1 LGLRGNHRLKRLGK
15 ILHAS
20 EATGNLI
27 VKSTYTP
34 KIGTKVFDGELKEV
48 GVVFDVF
55 GPTNSPYISIKPTS
69 NKIAGKTLFF
79 EEKEK
84 NRRRRGRG

>member
-1 LGLRGNHRLKRLGK
+1 MKKLGK
-15 ILHAS
+15 ILHIS
-20 EATGNLI
+20 EVTGNLI

-34 KIGTKVFDGELKEV
+34 KIGAKVFDGELKEI

-55 GPTNSPYISIKPTS
+55 GPTNSPYVSIKPTS

-79 EEKEK
+79 DEKVKRKRERIK
-84 NRRRRGRG
+84 FD

>member
-1 LGLRGNHRLKRLGK
+1 MKKLGK
-15 ILHAS
+15 ILHTS

-34 KIGTKVFDGELKEV
+34 KIGAKVFDGELKEV

-55 GPTNSPYISIKPTS
+55 GPTNSPYVSVKPTT

-79 EEKEK
+79 EDVKKK
-84 NRRRRGRG
+84 NRRRGGKG